1 MTSIFDL
8 FKKIET
14 SPQSAMPITHI
25 IAGLGNYGTEYEN
38 TRHNMGFML
47 VDRYLEYKNI
57 PLKFK
62 EKFNAMYVETTI
74 NNEKVIFIKPNTYM
88 NNSGIA
94 VRAFLAFYKL
104 NSEDVLV
111 ISDDLDLD
119 LGKFRLRRNGSSG
132 GHNGLK
138 SIISHLGTD
147 DFKRLRIGISN
158 DKDDVINYVLSK
170 FSKRELNEV
179 DIMFDILVSVL
190 DDYFVMDFTSLMSK
204 YNRKG

>member
-1 MTSIFDL
+1 MKL
-8 FKKIET
+8 VV
-14 SPQSAMPITHI
+14 
-25 IAGLGNYGTEYEN
+25 GLGNIGKEYEN

-47 VDRYLEYKNI
+47 VDRYLQYKNI
-57 PLKFK
+57 TDKFK
-62 EKFNAMYVETTI
+62 EKFNAMYIETTI
-74 NNEKVIFIKPNTYM
+74 NNEKVIFIKPMTYM

-94 VRAFLAFYKL
+94 VRSFVDFYKL

-147 DFKRLRIGISN
+147 NFKRLRIGISN
-158 DKDDVINYVLSK
+158 DEDDVINYVLSK
-170 FSKRELNEV
+170 FSKKELNEI
-179 DIMFDILVSVL
+179 DTMFDTLVDVL

>member
-1 MTSIFDL
+1 ML
-8 FKKIET
+8 
-14 SPQSAMPITHI
+14 I
-25 IAGLGNYGTEYEN
+25 IAGLGNPGKEYEN

-190 DDYFVMDFTSLMSK
+190 DDYFVMEFTSLMSK

>member
-1 MTSIFDL
+1 MKL
-8 FKKIET
+8 VV
-14 SPQSAMPITHI
+14 
-25 IAGLGNYGTEYEN
+25 GLGNKGREYEN

-47 VDRYLEYKNI
+47 VDRYLQYKNI
-57 PLKFK
+57 TDKFK
-62 EKFNAMYVETTI
+62 EKFNAMYIETTI
-74 NNEKVIFIKPNTYM
+74 NNEKVIFIKPMTYM

-94 VRAFLAFYKL
+94 VRAFIDFYKL
-104 NSEDVLV
+104 NSEDILV

-147 DFKRLRIGISN
+147 NFKRLRIGISN

-170 FSKRELNEV
+170 FSKKELNEI
-179 DIMFDILVSVL
+179 DTMFDTLVDVL

>member
-1 MTSIFDL
+1 MKLIV
-8 FKKIET
+8 
-14 SPQSAMPITHI
+14 
-25 IAGLGNYGTEYEN
+25 GLGNKGREYEN

-57 PLKFK
+57 SLKFK

-74 NNEKVIFIKPNTYM
+74 NNEKVIFIKPTTYM
-88 NNSGIA
+88 NNSGMA
-94 VRAFLAFYKL
+94 VRAFLDFYKL
-104 NSEDVLV
+104 DVQDILV

-138 SIISHLGTD
+138 SIISHLNSD

-158 DKDDVINYVLSK
+158 DKDDVINYVLSR
-170 FSKRELNEV
+170 FSKKELNEI
-179 DIMFDILVSVL
+179 DTMYDTLVKVL

>member
-1 MTSIFDL
+1 MKL
-8 FKKIET
+8 VV
-14 SPQSAMPITHI
+14 
-25 IAGLGNYGTEYEN
+25 GLGNKGREYEN

-47 VDRYLEYKNI
+47 VDRYLQYKNI
-57 PLKFK
+57 TDKFK
-62 EKFNAMYVETTI
+62 EKFNAMYIETTI
-74 NNEKVIFIKPNTYM
+74 NNEKVIFIKPMTYM

-94 VRAFLAFYKL
+94 VRAFVDFYKL
-104 NSEDVLV
+104 NSEDILV

-147 DFKRLRIGISN
+147 NFKRLRIGISN

-170 FSKRELNEV
+170 FSKKELSEI
-179 DIMFDILVSVL
+179 DTMFDTLVDVL

>member
-1 MTSIFDL
+1 MKLIV
-8 FKKIET
+8 
-14 SPQSAMPITHI
+14 
-25 IAGLGNYGTEYEN
+25 GLGNIGKEYEN

-62 EKFNAMYVETTI
+62 EKLNAMYVETTI
-74 NNEKVIFIKPNTYM
+74 NNEKVIFIKPTTYM
-88 NNSGIA
+88 NNSGMA
-94 VRAFLAFYKL
+94 VRAFLDFYKL
-104 NSEDVLV
+104 DVQDILV

-138 SIISHLGTD
+138 SIISHLNSD

-170 FSKRELNEV
+170 FSKKELNEI
-179 DIMFDILVSVL
+179 DTMFDTLVTVL

>member
-1 MTSIFDL
+1 MKL
-8 FKKIET
+8 VV
-14 SPQSAMPITHI
+14 
-25 IAGLGNYGTEYEN
+25 GLGNKGREYEN

-47 VDRYLEYKNI
+47 VDRYLQYKNI
-57 PLKFK
+57 TDKFK
-62 EKFNAMYVETTI
+62 EKFNAMYIETTI
-74 NNEKVIFIKPNTYM
+74 NNEKVIFIKPMTYM

-94 VRAFLAFYKL
+94 VRAFVDFYKL
-104 NSEDVLV
+104 NSEDILV

-147 DFKRLRIGISN
+147 NFKRLRIGISN

-170 FSKRELNEV
+170 FSKKELN
-179 DIMFDILVSVL
+179 DIDTMFDTLVDVL

>member
-1 MTSIFDL
+1 MKL
-8 FKKIET
+8 VV
-14 SPQSAMPITHI
+14 
-25 IAGLGNYGTEYEN
+25 GLGNKGREYEN

-47 VDRYLEYKNI
+47 VDRYLQYKNI
-57 PLKFK
+57 TDKFK
-62 EKFNAMYVETTI
+62 EKFNAIYIETTI
-74 NNEKVIFIKPNTYM
+74 NNEKVIFIKPMTYM

-94 VRAFLAFYKL
+94 VRAFIDFYKL
-104 NSEDVLV
+104 NSEDILV

-147 DFKRLRIGISN
+147 NFKRLRIGISN
-158 DKDDVINYVLSK
+158 DEDDVINYVLSK
-170 FSKRELNEV
+170 FSKKELNEI
-179 DIMFDILVSVL
+179 DTMFDTLVDVL
-190 DDYFVMDFTSLMSK
+190 DDYFLMGFTSLMSK

>member
-1 MTSIFDL
+1 MKL
-8 FKKIET
+8 VV
-14 SPQSAMPITHI
+14 
-25 IAGLGNYGTEYEN
+25 GLGNKGREYEN

-47 VDRYLEYKNI
+47 VDRYLQYKNI
-57 PLKFK
+57 TDKIK
-62 EKFNAMYVETTI
+62 EKFNAMYIETTI
-74 NNEKVIFIKPNTYM
+74 NNEKVIFIKPMTYM

-94 VRAFLAFYKL
+94 VRSFVDFYKL

-147 DFKRLRIGISN
+147 NFKRLRIGISN

-170 FSKRELNEV
+170 FSKKELN
-179 DIMFDILVSVL
+179 DIDTMFDTLVDVL
-190 DDYFVMDFTSLMSK
+190 DDYFVMDFTFLMSK

>member
-1 MTSIFDL
+1 
-8 FKKIET
+8 
-14 SPQSAMPITHI
+14 
-25 IAGLGNYGTEYEN
+25 
-38 TRHNMGFML
+38 
-47 VDRYLEYKNI
+47 
-57 PLKFK
+57 
-62 EKFNAMYVETTI
+62 
-74 NNEKVIFIKPNTYM
+74 M
-88 NNSGIA
+88 NNSGMA
-94 VRAFLAFYKL
+94 VRAFLDFYKL
-104 NSEDVLV
+104 DVQDILV

-138 SIISHLGTD
+138 SIISHLNSD

-170 FSKRELNEV
+170 FSKKELNEI
-179 DIMFDILVSVL
+179 DTMYDTLVNVL

>member
-1 MTSIFDL
+1 MKL
-8 FKKIET
+8 VV
-14 SPQSAMPITHI
+14 
-25 IAGLGNYGTEYEN
+25 GLGNKGREYEN

-47 VDRYLEYKNI
+47 VDRYLQYKNI
-57 PLKFK
+57 TDKFK
-62 EKFNAMYVETTI
+62 EKFNAMYIETTI
-74 NNEKVIFIKPNTYM
+74 NNEKVIFIKPMTYM
-88 NNSGIA
+88 NNSGMA
-94 VRAFLAFYKL
+94 VRAFVDFYKL
-104 NSEDVLV
+104 NVEDILV

-138 SIISHLGTD
+138 SIISQLGTD
-147 DFKRLRIGISN
+147 NFKRLRIGISN

-170 FSKRELNEV
+170 FSKRELNEI
-179 DIMFDILVSVL
+179 DTMFDTLVNVL

>member
-1 MTSIFDL
+1 MKLIV
-8 FKKIET
+8 
-14 SPQSAMPITHI
+14 
-25 IAGLGNYGTEYEN
+25 GLGNIGKEYKN
-38 TRHNMGFML
+38 TRHNMGFIL

-57 PLKFK
+57 TDKFK

-74 NNEKVIFIKPNTYM
+74 NNEKVIFIKPTTYM

-94 VRAFLAFYKL
+94 VRAFVDFYKL
-104 NSEDVLV
+104 NSEDILV

-147 DFKRLRIGISN
+147 NFKRLRIGISN

-170 FSKRELNEV
+170 FSKKELNE
-179 DIMFDILVSVL
+179 IATMFDTVVDVL

>member
-1 MTSIFDL
+1 MKL
-8 FKKIET
+8 VV
-14 SPQSAMPITHI
+14 
-25 IAGLGNYGTEYEN
+25 GLGNKGREYEN

-47 VDRYLEYKNI
+47 VDRYLQYKNI
-57 PLKFK
+57 TDRFK
-62 EKFNAMYVETTI
+62 EKFNAIYIETTI
-74 NNEKVIFIKPNTYM
+74 NNEKVIFIKPMTYM

-94 VRAFLAFYKL
+94 VRAFVDFYKL

-147 DFKRLRIGISN
+147 NFKRLRIGISN

-170 FSKRELNEV
+170 FSKKELNEI
-179 DIMFDILVSVL
+179 DTMFDTLVDVL

>member
-1 MTSIFDL
+1 MKL
-8 FKKIET
+8 VV
-14 SPQSAMPITHI
+14 
-25 IAGLGNYGTEYEN
+25 GLGNKGREYEN

-47 VDRYLEYKNI
+47 VDRYLQYKNI
-57 PLKFK
+57 TDKFK
-62 EKFNAMYVETTI
+62 EKFNAIYIETTI
-74 NNEKVIFIKPNTYM
+74 NNEKVIFIKPMTYM

-94 VRAFLAFYKL
+94 VRAFVDFYKL
-104 NSEDVLV
+104 NSEDILV

-147 DFKRLRIGISN
+147 NFKRLRIGISN
-158 DKDDVINYVLSK
+158 DEDDVINYVLSK
-170 FSKRELNEV
+170 FSKKELNEI
-179 DIMFDILVSVL
+179 DTMFDTLVDVL

>member
-1 MTSIFDL
+1 MKL
-8 FKKIET
+8 VV
-14 SPQSAMPITHI
+14 
-25 IAGLGNYGTEYEN
+25 GLGNKGREYEN

-47 VDRYLEYKNI
+47 VDRYLQYKNI
-57 PLKFK
+57 TDKFK
-62 EKFNAMYVETTI
+62 EKFNAMYIETTI
-74 NNEKVIFIKPNTYM
+74 NNEKVIFIKPMTYM

-94 VRAFLAFYKL
+94 VRAFVDFYKL
-104 NSEDVLV
+104 NSEDILV

-147 DFKRLRIGISN
+147 NFKRLRIGISN

-170 FSKRELNEV
+170 FSKKELNEI
-179 DIMFDILVSVL
+179 DTMYDTLVKVL
-190 DDYFVMDFTSLMSK
+190 DDYFVMNFTSLMSK

>member
-1 MTSIFDL
+1 MKL
-8 FKKIET
+8 VV
-14 SPQSAMPITHI
+14 
-25 IAGLGNYGTEYEN
+25 GLGNKGREYDN

-47 VDRYLEYKNI
+47 VDRYLQYKNI
-57 PLKFK
+57 TDKFK
-62 EKFNAMYVETTI
+62 EKFNAMYIETTI
-74 NNEKVIFIKPNTYM
+74 NNEKVIFIKPMTYM

-94 VRAFLAFYKL
+94 VRAFVDFYKL
-104 NSEDVLV
+104 NSEDILV

-138 SIISHLGTD
+138 SIISQLGTD
-147 DFKRLRIGISN
+147 NFKRLRIGISN

-170 FSKRELNEV
+170 FSKKELGEI
-179 DIMFDILVSVL
+179 DTMFDTLVDVL

>member
-1 MTSIFDL
+1 MKL
-8 FKKIET
+8 VV
-14 SPQSAMPITHI
+14 
-25 IAGLGNYGTEYEN
+25 GLGNKGREYEN

-47 VDRYLEYKNI
+47 VDRYLQYKNI
-57 PLKFK
+57 TDKFK
-62 EKFNAMYVETTI
+62 EKFNAMYIETTI
-74 NNEKVIFIKPNTYM
+74 NNEKVIFIKPMTYM

-94 VRAFLAFYKL
+94 VRAFLDFYKL
-104 NSEDVLV
+104 NSEDILV

-147 DFKRLRIGISN
+147 NFKRLRIGISN

-170 FSKRELNEV
+170 FSKKELNEI
-179 DIMFDILVSVL
+179 DIMFDTLVDVL
-190 DDYFVMDFTSLMSK
+190 DDYFVMDFTFLMSK

>member
-1 MTSIFDL
+1 MKLIV
-8 FKKIET
+8 
-14 SPQSAMPITHI
+14 
-25 IAGLGNYGTEYEN
+25 GLGNIGKEYEN

-47 VDRYLEYKNI
+47 VDRYLEYRNI
-57 PLKFK
+57 TDKFK

-74 NNEKVIFIKPNTYM
+74 NNEKVIFIKPTTYM

-94 VRAFLAFYKL
+94 VRAFVDFYKL
-104 NSEDVLV
+104 SSEDILV

-170 FSKRELNEV
+170 FSKKELNEI
-179 DIMFDILVSVL
+179 DTMFDTLVDVL
-190 DDYFVMDFTSLMSK
+190 DDYFVIDFTSLMSK

>member
-1 MTSIFDL
+1 MKL
-8 FKKIET
+8 VV
-14 SPQSAMPITHI
+14 
-25 IAGLGNYGTEYEN
+25 GLGNIGKEYEN

-47 VDRYLEYKNI
+47 VDRYLQYKNI
-57 PLKFK
+57 TDKFK
-62 EKFNAMYVETTI
+62 EKFNAMYIETTI
-74 NNEKVIFIKPNTYM
+74 NNEKVIFIKPMTYM

-94 VRAFLAFYKL
+94 VRSFVDFYKL

-147 DFKRLRIGISN
+147 NFKRLRIGISN

-170 FSKRELNEV
+170 FSKKELNEI
-179 DIMFDILVSVL
+179 DIMFDTLVDVL

>member
-1 MTSIFDL
+1 MKL
-8 FKKIET
+8 VV
-14 SPQSAMPITHI
+14 
-25 IAGLGNYGTEYEN
+25 GLGNKGREYEN

-47 VDRYLEYKNI
+47 VDRYLQYKNI
-57 PLKFK
+57 TDKFK
-62 EKFNAMYVETTI
+62 EKFNAMYIETTI
-74 NNEKVIFIKPNTYM
+74 NNEKVIFIKPMTYM

-94 VRAFLAFYKL
+94 VRSFVDFYKL

-147 DFKRLRIGISN
+147 NFKRLRIGISN

-170 FSKRELNEV
+170 FSKRELNEI
-179 DIMFDILVSVL
+179 DTMFDTLVNVL

>member
-1 MTSIFDL
+1 MKL
-8 FKKIET
+8 VV
-14 SPQSAMPITHI
+14 
-25 IAGLGNYGTEYEN
+25 GLGNKGREYEN

-47 VDRYLEYKNI
+47 VDRYLQYKNI
-57 PLKFK
+57 TDKFK
-62 EKFNAMYVETTI
+62 EKFNAIYIETTI
-74 NNEKVIFIKPNTYM
+74 NNEKVIFIKPMTYM

-94 VRAFLAFYKL
+94 VRAFVDFYKL
-104 NSEDVLV
+104 NSEDILV

-147 DFKRLRIGISN
+147 NFKRLRIGISN

-170 FSKRELNEV
+170 FSKKELNEI
-179 DIMFDILVSVL
+179 DTMFDTIALVL

>member
-1 MTSIFDL
+1 MKLIV
-8 FKKIET
+8 
-14 SPQSAMPITHI
+14 
-25 IAGLGNYGTEYEN
+25 GLGNIGKEYEN

-62 EKFNAMYVETTI
+62 EKFNAMYIETNI
-74 NNEKVIFIKPNTYM
+74 NGEKVIFIKPTTYM
-88 NNSGIA
+88 NNSGMA
-94 VRAFLAFYKL
+94 VRAFLDFYKL
-104 NSEDVLV
+104 DVQDILV

-138 SIISHLGTD
+138 SIISHLNSD

-170 FSKRELNEV
+170 FSKKELNEI
-179 DIMFDILVSVL
+179 DTMFDTLVTVL

>member
-1 MTSIFDL
+1 MKL
-8 FKKIET
+8 VV
-14 SPQSAMPITHI
+14 
-25 IAGLGNYGTEYEN
+25 GLGNKGREYEN

-47 VDRYLEYKNI
+47 VDRYLQYKNI
-57 PLKFK
+57 TDKFK
-62 EKFNAMYVETTI
+62 DKFNAIYIETTI
-74 NNEKVIFIKPNTYM
+74 NNEKVIFIKPMTYM

-94 VRAFLAFYKL
+94 VRAFVDFYKL
-104 NSEDVLV
+104 NSEDILV

-147 DFKRLRIGISN
+147 NFKRLRIGISN

-170 FSKRELNEV
+170 FSKKELNEI
-179 DIMFDILVSVL
+179 DTMYDTLVKVL

>member
-1 MTSIFDL
+1 MKL
-8 FKKIET
+8 VV
-14 SPQSAMPITHI
+14 
-25 IAGLGNYGTEYEN
+25 GLGNVGKEYEN

-62 EKFNAMYVETTI
+62 EKI

-190 DDYFVMDFTSLMSK
+190 DDYFVMEFTSLMSK

>member
-1 MTSIFDL
+1 MKLIV
-8 FKKIET
+8 
-14 SPQSAMPITHI
+14 
-25 IAGLGNYGTEYEN
+25 GLGNIGKEYEN

-47 VDRYLEYKNI
+47 VDRYLQYKNI
-57 PLKFK
+57 TDKFK

-74 NNEKVIFIKPNTYM
+74 NNEKVIFIKPTTYM
-88 NNSGIA
+88 NNSGMA
-94 VRAFLAFYKL
+94 VRAFLDFYKL
-104 NSEDVLV
+104 DVQDILV

-138 SIISHLGTD
+138 SIISHLNSD

-170 FSKRELNEV
+170 FSKKELNEI
-179 DIMFDILVSVL
+179 DTMYDTLVKVL

-204 YNRKG
+204 YNRK

>member
-1 MTSIFDL
+1 MKL
-8 FKKIET
+8 VV
-14 SPQSAMPITHI
+14 
-25 IAGLGNYGTEYEN
+25 GLGNKGKEYEN

-47 VDRYLEYKNI
+47 IDRYLQYKNI
-57 PLKFK
+57 TDKFK
-62 EKFNAMYVETTI
+62 EKFNAIYIETTI
-74 NNEKVIFIKPNTYM
+74 NNEKVIFIKPMTYM

-94 VRAFLAFYKL
+94 VRAFVDFYKL
-104 NSEDVLV
+104 NSEDILV

-147 DFKRLRIGISN
+147 NFKRLRIGISN

-170 FSKRELNEV
+170 FSKKELN
-179 DIMFDILVSVL
+179 DIDTMFDTLVDVL

>member
-1 MTSIFDL
+1 MKLIV
-8 FKKIET
+8 
-14 SPQSAMPITHI
+14 
-25 IAGLGNYGTEYEN
+25 GLGNKGREYEN
-38 TRHNMGFML
+38 TRRNMGFML
-47 VDRYLEYKNI
+47 VDRYLQYKNI
-57 PLKFK
+57 TDKFK
-62 EKFNAMYVETTI
+62 EKFNAMYIETTI
-74 NNEKVIFIKPNTYM
+74 NNEKVIFIKPMTYM

-94 VRAFLAFYKL
+94 VRAFLDFYKL

-147 DFKRLRIGISN
+147 NFKRLRIGISN

-170 FSKRELNEV
+170 FSKKELNEI
-179 DIMFDILVSVL
+179 DIMFDTLVDVL
-190 DDYFVMDFTSLMSK
+190 DDYFVMDFTFLMSK

>member
-1 MTSIFDL
+1 MKLIV
-8 FKKIET
+8 
-14 SPQSAMPITHI
+14 
-25 IAGLGNYGTEYEN
+25 GLGNVGKEYEN

-62 EKFNAMYVETTI
+62 EKFNAMYVETAI
-74 NNEKVIFIKPNTYM
+74 NNEKVIFIKPTTYM

-94 VRAFLAFYKL
+94 VRAFLDFYKL
-104 NSEDVLV
+104 DVQDVLV

-147 DFKRLRIGISN
+147 GFKRLRIGISN

-170 FSKRELNEV
+170 FSKKELNEI
-179 DIMFDILVSVL
+179 DTMFDTLVNVL

>member
-1 MTSIFDL
+1 MKL
-8 FKKIET
+8 VV
-14 SPQSAMPITHI
+14 
-25 IAGLGNYGTEYEN
+25 GLGNKGREYEN

-47 VDRYLEYKNI
+47 VDRYLQYKNI
-57 PLKFK
+57 TDKFK
-62 EKFNAMYVETTI
+62 EKFNAIYIETTI
-74 NNEKVIFIKPNTYM
+74 NNEKVIFIKPMTYM

-94 VRAFLAFYKL
+94 VRAFVDFYKL

-147 DFKRLRIGISN
+147 NFKRLRIGISN

-170 FSKRELNEV
+170 FSKKELSEI
-179 DIMFDILVSVL
+179 DTMFDTLVDVL

>member
-1 MTSIFDL
+1 MKL
-8 FKKIET
+8 VV
-14 SPQSAMPITHI
+14 
-25 IAGLGNYGTEYEN
+25 GLGNKGREYEN

-47 VDRYLEYKNI
+47 VDRYLQYKNI
-57 PLKFK
+57 TDKFK
-62 EKFNAMYVETTI
+62 DKFNAIYIETTI
-74 NNEKVIFIKPNTYM
+74 NNEKVIFIKPMTYM

-94 VRAFLAFYKL
+94 VRAFIDFYKL
-104 NSEDVLV
+104 NSEDILV

-138 SIISHLGTD
+138 SIISQLGTD
-147 DFKRLRIGISN
+147 NFKRLRIGISN

-170 FSKRELNEV
+170 FSKKELGEI
-179 DIMFDILVSVL
+179 DTMFDTLVDVL

>member
-1 MTSIFDL
+1 MKL
-8 FKKIET
+8 VV
-14 SPQSAMPITHI
+14 
-25 IAGLGNYGTEYEN
+25 GLGNKGREYEN

-47 VDRYLEYKNI
+47 VDRYLQYKNI
-57 PLKFK
+57 TDKFK
-62 EKFNAMYVETTI
+62 EKFNAMYIETTI
-74 NNEKVIFIKPNTYM
+74 NNEKVIFIKPMTYM

-94 VRAFLAFYKL
+94 VRAFLDFYKL
-104 NSEDVLV
+104 NSEDILV

-147 DFKRLRIGISN
+147 NFKRLRIGISN

-170 FSKRELNEV
+170 FSKKELN
-179 DIMFDILVSVL
+179 DIDTMFDTLVDVL

>member
-1 MTSIFDL
+1 MKL
-8 FKKIET
+8 VV
-14 SPQSAMPITHI
+14 
-25 IAGLGNYGTEYEN
+25 GLGNKGREYEN

-47 VDRYLEYKNI
+47 VDRYLQYKNI
-57 PLKFK
+57 TDKFK
-62 EKFNAMYVETTI
+62 EKFNAMYIETTI
-74 NNEKVIFIKPNTYM
+74 NNEKVIFIKPMTYM

-94 VRAFLAFYKL
+94 VRAFVDFYKL

-147 DFKRLRIGISN
+147 NFKRLRIGISN

-170 FSKRELNEV
+170 FSKKELGEI
-179 DIMFDILVSVL
+179 DTMFDTLVDVL

>member
-1 MTSIFDL
+1 MKLIV
-8 FKKIET
+8 
-14 SPQSAMPITHI
+14 
-25 IAGLGNYGTEYEN
+25 GLGNIGKEYEN

-57 PLKFK
+57 TDKFK

-74 NNEKVIFIKPNTYM
+74 NNEKVIFIKPTTYM

-94 VRAFLAFYKL
+94 VRAFLDFYKL
-104 NSEDVLV
+104 NSEDILV

-147 DFKRLRIGISN
+147 GFKRLRIGISN

-170 FSKRELNEV
+170 FSKKELNEI
-179 DIMFDILVSVL
+179 DTMFDTLVNVL

>member
-1 MTSIFDL
+1 MKL
-8 FKKIET
+8 VV
-14 SPQSAMPITHI
+14 
-25 IAGLGNYGTEYEN
+25 GLGNKGREYEN

-47 VDRYLEYKNI
+47 VDRYLQYKNI
-57 PLKFK
+57 TDKFK
-62 EKFNAMYVETTI
+62 EKFNAIYIETTI
-74 NNEKVIFIKPNTYM
+74 NNEKVIFIKPMTYM

-94 VRAFLAFYKL
+94 VRAFIDFYKL
-104 NSEDVLV
+104 NSEDILV

-147 DFKRLRIGISN
+147 NFKRLRIGISN

-170 FSKRELNEV
+170 FSKKELNEI
-179 DIMFDILVSVL
+179 DTMFDTLVDVL

>member
-1 MTSIFDL
+1 MKL
-8 FKKIET
+8 VV
-14 SPQSAMPITHI
+14 
-25 IAGLGNYGTEYEN
+25 GLGNKGREYEN

-47 VDRYLEYKNI
+47 VDRYLQYKNI
-57 PLKFK
+57 TDKFK
-62 EKFNAMYVETTI
+62 EKFNAIYIETTI
-74 NNEKVIFIKPNTYM
+74 NNEKVIFIKPMTYM

-94 VRAFLAFYKL
+94 VRAFIDFYKL
-104 NSEDVLV
+104 NIEDILV

-138 SIISHLGTD
+138 SIISQLGTD

-170 FSKRELNEV
+170 FSKKELNEI
-179 DIMFDILVSVL
+179 DTMFDTLVDVL

>member
-1 MTSIFDL
+1 MKL
-8 FKKIET
+8 VV
-14 SPQSAMPITHI
+14 
-25 IAGLGNYGTEYEN
+25 GLGNKGREYEN

-47 VDRYLEYKNI
+47 VDRYLQYKNI
-57 PLKFK
+57 TDKFK
-62 EKFNAMYVETTI
+62 EKFNAIYIETTI
-74 NNEKVIFIKPNTYM
+74 NNEKVIFIKPMTYM

-94 VRAFLAFYKL
+94 VRAFVDFYKL
-104 NSEDVLV
+104 NSEDILV

-147 DFKRLRIGISN
+147 NFKRLRIGISN

-170 FSKRELNEV
+170 FSKKELNEI
-179 DIMFDILVSVL
+179 DIMFDTLVDVL
-190 DDYFVMDFTSLMSK
+190 DDYFVMDFTFLMSK